1 MGTTH
6 WLQRP
11 QTCWKFDKEA
21 SRNITVTPPQ
31 TNQKKVYSLQP
42 SPQTSPLKNHLL
54 EFPSGLA
61 VGTAKK
67 KKKKKKKERKEK
79 PNKTKPI
86 TQRKT
91 LSWCHEW
98 GSGSIEHEL
107 LVLFAWHPAI
117 NTVCSLIVT
126 QCQQIGFAAGHMRG
140 PGWWIQEK
148 VECSVELGRNSDRW
162 LADKDVWRRGCY
174 WRTWS

>member
-67 KKKKKKKERKEK
+67 KKKKKKRKK
-79 PNKTKPI
+79 RKTKQNKTNHTKENSLLMPWVGKWVYWAW
-86 TQRKT
+86 TAGSLCLAPCNKHCVFLNCDPVSADWLCCRA
-91 LSWCHEW
+91 HEGTW
-98 GSGSIEHEL
+98 LMDSGKGG
-107 LVLFAWHPAI
+107 VFCG
-117 NTVCSLIVT
+117 V
-126 QCQQIGFAAGHMRG
+126 G
-140 PGWWIQEK
+140 
-148 VECSVELGRNSDRW
+148 
-162 LADKDVWRRGCY
+162 
-174 WRTWS
+174 